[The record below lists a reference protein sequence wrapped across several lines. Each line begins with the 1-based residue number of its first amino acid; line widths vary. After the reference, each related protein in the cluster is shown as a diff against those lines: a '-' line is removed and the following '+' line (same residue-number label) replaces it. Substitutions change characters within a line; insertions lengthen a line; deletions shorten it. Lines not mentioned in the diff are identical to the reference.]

1 MHSIAEPWDYVIV
14 TASNERQGA
23 AYEEQLHLRE
33 TLGLLAQVGRWLVA
47 PDPGG
52 RRVGSGGSTIH
63 CLMEVLRHELGPA
76 VGAGADAWRDA
87 LSGLRVLILHAG
99 GDSRRL
105 PAYGP
110 CGKLFVPMPG
120 ENECAIPLTLFDRQ
134 IGRYLALPS
143 NGEVRGQIV
152 ITAGDVL
159 LLFDPEGVEFAG
171 EGITGLSVLGPAA
184 QATGHGVYCADSAGR
199 VSRYLQKPSPDEQQA
214 HGAVNR
220 YGQTLIDI
228 GVMSFDAATAVKLL
242 ELAGAAPGDDGSLAW
257 TGPVGRAIE
266 TCGMD
271 FYRELCCA
279 LGTEATGEHHLAW
292 SRSSGSQWPDE
303 RLGDVFEHLRG
314 TELRTKALPRCALL
328 HFGTT
333 GQIIDSGYGLLAQ
346 EEGLGELA
354 APLSMNNLV
363 DKGVALGGAD
373 SWVES
378 CRLAC
383 DLQLAGRNVVVGAD
397 IGQPLAL
404 GEGAVLDVIPG
415 RDRNGRDVHFIR
427 CYHSSDTFKDLAGRG
442 ATFCGMDI
450 AQWLE
455 AVGASADDVWDGEVN
470 ADERSLWN
478 ARVFPA
484 GAGAGAWVHWVWM
497 YSPAAAT
504 LAQRQR
510 WIEADRY
517 SVEETAALANHDA
530 FHLRRAA
537 IRAKLVGGS
546 LRRIFRHDS
555 ALSAAELAF
564 VLRCSEAPAA
574 TVRDTLAEAM
584 WHAADGGAGMEV
596 LVFSR
601 IVHSLATAI
610 EELADDDETALGEL
624 FSGLDGMVEDPLATW
639 LAGMGLDVRDQCGAC
654 DWARRAKA
662 VVFQRQSQ
670 TIIDSR
676 QRKGS
681 PPRSTLRSDE
691 IVWGRAPV
699 RLDFGGG
706 WADTPPYSLEC
717 GGCVINAAVN
727 LNGQPPIHVYARVV
741 DEPVIRLASIDVGTR
756 VEITDLP
763 NLLNY
768 RADSSEFS
776 MAKAALALS
785 GFCPETADW
794 PADVTLGQMLDHF
807 GGGLEL
813 TTLAAIP
820 KGSGL
825 GTSSILGATLI
836 AVVQRVIGAQLDRRD
851 LFHAVLKLEQMLTT
865 GGGWQDQVGGVV
877 DGVKMITTGPGMVP
891 EPTIHYVPA
900 DVLDPRANGG
910 VSLLYYTGITRLAK
924 NILQQVVGRY
934 LDRNHRAMAAQ
945 RDIHALPPHVSRTM
959 ARKDL
964 PAFGQ
969 LVARAWEQNK
979 RLDPGSTTPQVDAM
993 LERISSRIHGA
1004 KLLGAGGGGFM
1015 LIICKTPGDAAA
1027 VREILDADPPNE
1039 LARFF
1044 DFDISAEGLV
1054 VTTS

>member
-1 MHSIAEPWDYVIV
+1 VHTLAEPWDYVIV
-14 TASNERQGA
+14 TASNEHQGA
-23 AYEEQLHLRE
+23 AYAEQLRLRQ
-33 TLGLLAQVGRWLVA
+33 TLGLLSQVGQWLVV

-76 VGAGADAWRDA
+76 VGARADAWRDA
-87 LSGLRVLILHAG
+87 LSRLRVLILHAG

-120 ENECAIPLTLFDRQ
+120 ESDCAIPLTLFDRQ
-134 IGRYLALPS
+134 LDRYLALPP
-143 NGEVRGQIV
+143 NGPGRGQVV

-159 LLFDPEGVEFAG
+159 LLFDPDGVEFAG
-171 EGITGLSVLGPAA
+171 AGITGLSVLGSTSQAA
-184 QATGHGVYCADSAGR
+184 GHGVYCADDAGLVR
-199 VSRYLQKPSPDEQQA
+199 CYLQKPSPDQQQA

-220 YGQTLIDI
+220 YDQSPIDI
-228 GVMSFDAATAVKLL
+228 GVMSFDASTAMKLL
-242 ELAGAAPGDDGSLAW
+242 ELAGARARDDGTLAW
-257 TGPVGRAIE
+257 TGPVGQAIE
-266 TCGMD
+266 TWGMD

-279 LGTEATGEHHLAW
+279 LGADATGEHHARW

-303 RLGDVFEHLRG
+303 QLAAVFEHLRG
-314 TELRTKALPRCALL
+314 TPLHTQVLPRCALL

-346 EEGLGELA
+346 EEGLGEWA

-363 DKGVALGGAD
+363 DKDAVLRGAD

-378 CRLAC
+378 CRITA
-383 DLQLAGRNVVVGAD
+383 DLQLGGRNVVIGAD
-397 IGQPLAL
+397 VDEPLTL
-404 GEGAVLDVIPG
+404 PEGAVLDVMPG
-415 RDRNGRDVHFIR
+415 RDRDGRDVHFIR
-427 CYHSSDTFKDLAGRG
+427 CYHSSDTFKGIVGRG

-455 AVGASADDVWDGEVN
+455 AVGASADDVWDEQVAQG
-470 ADERSLWN
+470 ERSLWN

-484 GAGAGAWVHWVWM
+484 GESAAAWSQWVWM
-497 YSPAAAT
+497 CSPAAAT
-504 LAQRQR
+504 PGERQQ
-510 WIEADRY
+510 WIEAERY
-517 SVEETAALANHDA
+517 SVEEMAALADHEA
-530 FHLRRAA
+530 FHRRRAA

-546 LRRIFRHDS
+546 LRRVFRHDS

-564 VLRCSEAPAA
+564 VLRCSDQPAA
-574 TVRDTLAEAM
+574 TVRDILAEAM
-584 WHAADGGAGMEV
+584 WHAGDGRAGMEV

-610 EELADDDETALGEL
+610 EELADGGETTLGEL
-624 FSGLDGMVEDPLATW
+624 FSGLDGMIDGPLATW
-639 LAGMGLDVRDQCGAC
+639 LAGMGIDIRSDCDAC

-676 QRKGS
+676 QRKGP

-706 WADTPPYSLEC
+706 WADTPPYSLEF

-727 LNGQPPIHVYARVV
+727 LNGQPPIHVYARVI
-741 DEPVIRLASIDVGTR
+741 DQPVIRLASIDVGTR
-756 VEITDLP
+756 VEITELGD
-763 NLLNY
+763 LLNY
-768 RADSSEFS
+768 RADGSEFS

-785 GFCPETADW
+785 GFSPETADW
-794 PADVTLGQMLDHF
+794 PADVTLGQMLDCF

-825 GTSSILGATLI
+825 GTSSILGATLV
-836 AVVQRVIGAQLDRRD
+836 AVVQRIVGMELDRRD

-877 DGVKMITTGPGMVP
+877 DGVKMITTAPGMVP

-910 VSLLYYTGITRLAK
+910 LSLLYYTGITRLAK
-924 NILQQVVGRY
+924 NILRQVVGRY

-945 RDIHALPPHVSRTM
+945 RDIHALGPHVSRTM

-969 LVARAWEQNK
+969 LMARAWEQNK
-979 RLDPGSTTPQVDAM
+979 HLDPGSTTPDVDAM
-993 LERISSRIHGA
+993 LERISPHIHGA
-1004 KLLGAGGGGFM
+1004 KLVGAGGGGFM
-1015 LIICKTPGDAAA
+1015 LIICKTPDDAGA